1 MTNPFDWD
9 KLSAAMVKARN
20 AAQAEKAEDPGDG
33 GSCNL
38 DFAYI
43 SVPGMR
49 ESTAEKH
56 GYRVFKA
63 GWHGRV
69 MRVYSG
75 EGQADLNYRQVQ
87 VVDKVLREEGFDA
100 GVYYQID

>member
-1 MTNPFDWD
+1 MPPFDWY
-9 KLSAAMVKARN
+9 KLSQAMVKARN
-20 AAQAEKAEDPGDG
+20 AAQAEKAKDPSDG

-43 SVPGMR
+43 SATGIR
-49 ESTAEKH
+49 EATARNH
-56 GYRVFKA
+56 GYSAFKA

-87 VVDKVLREEGFDA
+87 AVAKVLREEGFDA
-100 GVYYQID
+100 AVYYQLD

>member
-1 MTNPFDWD
+1 MPAFDWD
-9 KLSAAMVKARN
+9 KLSQAMVKARN
-20 AAQAEKAEDPGDG
+20 AAQAEKAKDPSDG

-49 ESTAEKH
+49 ESTAANH
-56 GYRVFKA
+56 GYSVFKA

-69 MRVYSG
+69 TKVYSG

-87 VVDKVLREEGFDA
+87 AVAKVLREEGFDA
-100 GVYYQID
+100 GVYYQLD

>member
-1 MTNPFDWD
+1 MTNPFDWN
-9 KLSAAMVKARN
+9 KLSQAMIKARN
-20 AAQAEKAEDPGDG
+20 AAQEEKDKDPRDG

-49 ESTAEKH
+49 ESTARNH
-56 GYRVFKA
+56 GYSAFKA
-63 GWHGRV
+63 GWHGRI

-87 VVDKVLREEGFDA
+87 AVAKVLQQEGFDA
-100 GVYYQID
+100 AVYYQLD

>member
-1 MTNPFDWD
+1 LNSIDWD
-9 KLSAAMVKARN
+9 KLSAAVAKARN
-20 AAQAEKAEDPGDG
+20 AAQAEKAKDPRDG

-43 SVPGMR
+43 SATGLR
-49 ESTAEKH
+49 KSTAAKR
-56 GYRVFKA
+56 GYHVFKA

-69 MRVYSG
+69 MKVYSG

-87 VVDKVLREEGFDA
+87 VVAKVLQEEGFDA
-100 GVYYQID
+100 GVYYQLD

>member
-1 MTNPFDWD
+1 MPAFDWD
-9 KLSAAMVKARN
+9 KFSQAMVKARN
-20 AAQAEKAEDPGDG
+20 AAQAEKSKDPSDG

-43 SVPGMR
+43 SATGIR
-49 ESTAEKH
+49 EPTAEKH
-56 GYRVFKA
+56 GYSIFKA

-69 MRVYSG
+69 MKVYSG

-87 VVDKVLREEGFDA
+87 AVAKVLKEEGFDA
-100 GVYYQID
+100 GVFYQLD

>member
-1 MTNPFDWD
+1 MIDWE
-9 KLSAAMVKARN
+9 KLPAAMAKARA
-20 AAQAEKAEDPGDG
+20 AAQDEKFKDPRDG

-43 SVPGMR
+43 SATGIR
-49 ESTAEKH
+49 ESTAANH

-87 VVDKVLREEGFDA
+87 AVAKVLREEGFDA

>member
-1 MTNPFDWD
+1 VIDWD
-9 KLSAAMVKARN
+9 KLSQAMVKARN
-20 AAQAEKAEDPGDG
+20 AARDEKFADPRDG

-43 SVPGMR
+43 SARGIR
-49 ESTAEKH
+49 ESTAAKH
-56 GYRVFKA
+56 GFSAFEA

-69 MRVYSG
+69 MKVYSG

-87 VVDKVLREEGFDA
+87 AVAKVLREEGFDA
-100 GVYYQID
+100 GVYYQLD

>member
-1 MTNPFDWD
+1 MIDWE
-9 KLSAAMVKARN
+9 KLPAAVAKARN
-20 AAQAEKAEDPGDG
+20 AARAEKFADSRDG

-43 SVPGMR
+43 SATGVR
-49 ESTAEKH
+49 KSTARNH
-56 GYRVFKA
+56 GYSVFKA

-87 VVDKVLREEGFDA
+87 AVDKVLREEGFDA
-100 GVYYQID
+100 GVYYQLD

>member
-1 MTNPFDWD
+1 MSNIDWD
-9 KLSAAMVKARN
+9 KLPQAMVKARN
-20 AAQAEKAEDPGDG
+20 AAQAEKAKDPRDG

-43 SVPGMR
+43 SATGLR
-49 ESTAEKH
+49 EATAAKH
-56 GYRVFKA
+56 GYHVFKA

-69 MRVYSG
+69 MKVYSG

-87 VVDKVLREEGFDA
+87 AVAKVLKEEGFDV
-100 GVYYQID
+100 GVYYQLD